1 MFPAVLRS
9 NQRPRCDFFSC
20 LSERS
25 LRGRRKLVFL
35 VSFNLLLFSP
45 QVRTRVL
52 EISPFALTNPRRCL
66 LCRLQRLCLGPF
78 VGGNSLSLT
87 RKQTRLAE
95 VDDNYPKGHWSR
107 AVLRVWS
114 LGSNF

>member
-1 MFPAVLRS
+1 MWEIRVSSGLAFKATPPMRLLFIPQRKKPAW
-9 NQRPRCDFFSC
+9 QAQ
-20 LSERS
+20 
-25 LRGRRKLVFL
+25 

-78 VGGNSLSLT
+78 VGGN
-87 RKQTRLAE
+87 
-95 VDDNYPKGHWSR
+95 
-107 AVLRVWS
+107 
-114 LGSNF
+114 